1 MKPSSL
7 VSFALFVDDDDDDV
21 GDLPPVL
28 ESRDANDGMDV
39 ASP

>member
-7 VSFALFVDDDDDDV
+7 VSFALFVDDDDDV